1 MGFFNNIDNNIPS
14 GTCVLS
20 NDRKTL
26 LVWANNRWLTVTTSL
41 GLINKPRVH
50 SDKRNHK
57 KYIYNEVLKEWDSL
71 QIPEPQKKEK

>member
-1 MGFFNNIDNNIPS
+1 MGFFNNIDNIPV

-26 LVWANNRWLTVTTSL
+26 MVRTKYRWLTVTTTL
-41 GLINKPRVH
+41 GLLNKPRVH

-57 KYIYNEVLKEWDSL
+57 KYIYNETLKVWDSL
-71 QIPEPQKKEK
+71 QIQEP

>member
-1 MGFFNNIDNNIPS
+1 MGFFNNIGEPPA

-26 LVWANNRWLTVTTSL
+26 MARTKYRWLPVTTSL

-50 SDKRNHK
+50 TDKRNHK
-57 KYIYNEVLKEWDSL
+57 KYIYNETLKVWDSL
-71 QIPEPQKKEK
+71 QIPAP

>member
-1 MGFFNNIDNNIPS
+1 MGFFNNIDNIPS

-26 LVWANNRWLTVTTSL
+26 LVWSKNRWMPVTTTL
-41 GLINKPRVH
+41 GLLGKPRVH

-57 KYIYNEVLKEWDSL
+57 KYLHNETLQEWDFL
-71 QIPEPQKKEK
+71 QTLEPKTREK

>member
-1 MGFFNNIDNNIPS
+1 MGFFNNIDNIPV

-20 NDRKTL
+20 DDRKTL
-26 LVWANNRWLTVTTSL
+26 LVRAKDHWLPVTTSL

-57 KYIYNEVLKEWDSL
+57 KYIYNESLKVWDIL
-71 QIPEPQKKEK
+71 QISEP

>member
-1 MGFFNNIDNNIPS
+1 MGFFKNIDNIPA

-26 LVWANNRWLTVTTSL
+26 LVWTNNRWLTVTTSL
-41 GLINKPRVH
+41 GLLNKPRVH

-57 KYIYNEVLKEWDSL
+57 KYIYNESLKVWDSL
-71 QIPEPQKKEK
+71 QIPEH

>member
-26 LVWANNRWLTVTTSL
+26 LVWSNDRWLTVTTSL
-41 GLINKPRVH
+41 GLINTPRVH

-57 KYIYNEVLKEWDSL
+57 KYIYNETLKEWDSL
-71 QIPEPQKKEK
+71 QIPESQKKEK

>member
-1 MGFFNNIDNNIPS
+1 MGFFNNINNIPS

-26 LVWANNRWLTVTTSL
+26 SVWSKNHWATVTTSL

-50 SDKRNHK
+50 TDKRNHK
-57 KYIYNEVLKEWDSL
+57 KYIYNETLKVWDFL
-71 QIPEPQKKEK
+71 QIPEP

>member
-1 MGFFNNIDNNIPS
+1 MGFFNNIDNIPA

-20 NDRKTL
+20 KDRKTL
-26 LVWANNRWLTVTTSL
+26 LVRTKDRWLPVTTSL

-50 SDKRNHK
+50 TDKRNHK
-57 KYIYNEVLKEWDSL
+57 KYIYNESLKVWDSL